1 MDISESRKFCVDLP
15 YPKLAV
21 NKKSREDARIIF
33 DDYASG
39 ISEFTAINQYT
50 IANIATE
57 NEKIAGVFHGISIVE
72 MKHFQ
77 KLGEVLIMLGADPKL
92 ESGTNRPWRSSYV
105 PYGESTKSR
114 IKLAI
119 TSEYAAIDQY
129 QKHIRRI
136 KNDSIKRLL
145 ERIVIDENYHIG
157 VFSELLKEFY

>member
-1 MDISESRKFCVDLP
+1 MDVIENKIFCVDLP

-39 ISEFTAINQYT
+39 ISEFTAITQYT
-50 IANIATE
+50 IADIATE
-57 NEKIAGVFHGISIVE
+57 NEKIAGVFRGISVVE

-77 KLGEVLIMLGADPKL
+77 KLGEVLMMLGAEPKL
-92 ESGTNRPWRSSYV
+92 ESGTNRLWRSNFV
-105 PYGESTKSR
+105 PYAESTKNR

-119 TSEYAAIDQY
+119 KSEYDAIDQY

-157 VFSELLKEFY
+157 IFSELLKEFY